1 MSNLPRNDAT
11 YDPRL
16 DSAGGDT
23 RSYVDNDRRGG
34 PQVVADE
41 QADLGVGAIS
51 SEAMNSDAQLGE

>member
-1 MSNLPRNDAT
+1 MSNLPRNDAA
-11 YDPRL
+11 YDPSL

-41 QADLGVGAIS
+41 QADLGLGAKSS
-51 SEAMNSDAQLGE
+51 SEMNSDAQLSK